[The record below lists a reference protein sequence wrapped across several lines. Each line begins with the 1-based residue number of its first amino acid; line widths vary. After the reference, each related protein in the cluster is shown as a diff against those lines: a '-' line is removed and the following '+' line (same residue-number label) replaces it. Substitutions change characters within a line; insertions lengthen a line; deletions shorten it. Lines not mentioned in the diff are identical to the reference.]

1 MQGVATRLLAESN
14 VWSPDPVPRTEPSM
28 HRTALAILIPAA
40 FLGAAS
46 QARAQ
51 GYAPSFQRVDLLSGQ
66 SPLAVALGDL
76 DGDGDSDL
84 IVGRS
89 GSIDVLLADGGGG
102 FAAATSFSQG
112 GLNMEDIAVGDIDG
126 DGALDVAGIDRPQEK
141 VGVLLG
147 DGAGA
152 LGAALLKPVGL
163 ALEPTEIGVAVAD
176 IDVDT
181 RADVL
186 VTGAAQDALLYFGST
201 GAGALANPIA
211 VPSGDRPFDV
221 AIGDVNGDGLPDA
234 VLAVS
239 VGVRVLLGAGVG
251 GLLPQ
256 TPTLVTGGIFKLGVG
271 DFDSDGFDDVC
282 ATRRSLASVAV
293 LRSQGT
299 GTLAAPTFITLPGLG
314 QELCVLDVSRDGAPD
329 IAVEV
334 FSPAAVHSFVGDGAG
349 GFTASTV
356 TSLPAFPY
364 RIASGDIDADVASE
378 LAISYQVV
386 GAGISVLRN
395 HTLASTAGFAYC
407 TSKPNSLGC
416 LPTMSAS
423 GASSASA
430 SSGFTLSALQ
440 VRNQRAGILIYGLHG
455 PATIQYFGATLCV
468 RTPLRRTPVQNS
480 GGSPASTADC
490 SGAFAIDM
498 NAFASGLAGGAPAPE
513 LTIVNTEVV
522 CQYWSRDPG
531 ASFNASLSNGWLY
544 SVGL

>member
-1 MQGVATRLLAESN
+1 M
-14 VWSPDPVPRTEPSM
+14 PRKELDM
-28 HRTALAILIPAA
+28 HRTSFSLLVLALISASASPA
-40 FLGAAS
+40 
-46 QARAQ
+46 RTQ
-51 GYAPSFQRVDLLSGQ
+51 GYAPSFQRVDLLAGQ
-66 SPLAVALGDL
+66 SPLAVAMGDL
-76 DGDGDSDL
+76 DGDGNSDL

-89 GSIDVLLADGGGG
+89 GSIEVLLADGVGG
-102 FAAATSFSQG
+102 FGAPTSFSQG
-112 GLNMEDIAVGDIDG
+112 GLDMEDIAVGDIDG
-126 DGALDVAGIDRPQEK
+126 DGALDVAGIDRPLET

-186 VTGAAQDALLYFGST
+186 VTGAAQDALLFFGST
-201 GAGALANPIA
+201 GVGALANPIA
-211 VPSGDRPFDV
+211 VPAGDRPFDV

-256 TPTLVTGGIFKLGVG
+256 TPTLVTGGLFKLGLG

-282 ATRRSLASVAV
+282 ATRRSAASVAV
-293 LRSQGT
+293 MRSQGT
-299 GTLAAPTFITLPGLG
+299 GTFASPAFLALPSLG

-334 FSPAAVHSFVGDGAG
+334 FSPAAVHSFVGDSAG
-349 GFTASTV
+349 SFTASTV

-378 LAISYQVV
+378 LAISYQIV
-386 GAGISVLRN
+386 GAGVSVLRN

-416 LPTMSAS
+416 LPTMTAS
-423 GASSASA
+423 GASSANA
-430 SSGFTLSALQ
+430 SGGFTLSALQ
-440 VRNQRAGILIYGLHG
+440 VRNQRAGLLLYGLHG

-480 GGSPASTADC
+480 GGSPATTADC

-498 NAFASGLAGGAPAPE
+498 NAFAAGLLGGTQAPE
-513 LTIVNTEVV
+513 LTVVNTEVV